1 MGEILTDFSLKFN
14 GSVKL
19 EARAERLTSE
29 AGATP
34 VCDPR
39 PREGRRLSCAP
50 VAHKSPWLLLS
61 CMLWASCHEYGGFI
75 PLPKLHPKIQYP

>member
-29 AGATP
+29 AGR
-34 VCDPR
+34 CCS
-39 PREGRRLSCAP
+39 GRWTSG
-50 VAHKSPWLLLS
+50 W
-61 CMLWASCHEYGGFI
+61 G
-75 PLPKLHPKIQYP
+75 